1 MFYKVSDK
9 PSKKASTYVP
19 ENVAVKKSCSMSS
32 RYVEGTVTS
41 GNCSAAVNG
50 NNDTNFDLYNSPPNC
65 IHTSCD
71 DFNPFWSVDLGK
83 IFSVHRI
90 IIYAR
95 KDCKKNV
102 A

>member
-1 MFYKVSDK
+1 MFYKVSDI

-32 RYVEGTVTS
+32 RYEDGTHTS
-41 GNCSAAVNG
+41 GNCSAAING
-50 NNDTNFDLYNSPPNC
+50 NNDTNFDLSNSPPNC
-65 IHTSCD
+65 IHTRCD
-71 DFNPFWSVDLGK
+71 DFYPFWSVDLGK

-95 KDCKKNV
+95 TGCKKHF